1 MVHQKGKKSA
11 VELKKQQTGRISRIF
26 FPLVSFSSYQQ
37 NITLKEQR
45 RALTKTFQHI
55 SNLYL

>member
-1 MVHQKGKKSA
+1 MVDQKGKKSA
-11 VELKKQQTGRISRIF
+11 VESTKQQTGRIGRIF

-45 RALTKTFQHI
+45 HALTKTFQHL